1 MVQTSENS
9 QANKL
14 KWPTASQAI
23 AIILQ
28 THTYA
33 SKRLHYIC
41 RIIALLIMLTM
52 LSCWGTYILWKKPPA
67 HKFILT
73 DQNGQILEII
83 SLNKPIHSD
92 SFVIDW
98 TIDSI
103 SRLYSIDYINFR
115 NQLQSQRHNLTTRGW
130 KNYQEAMKSSGN
142 FQAILGNQYF
152 TTAMATGVGEIVKT
166 GTIQGRFAWKVKFP
180 FKIVYQ
186 TAKDPN
192 ESAPKKIVQNVE
204 MSVTV
209 VRVPRYLNIEGLGI
223 RAIIAEHEESSDRK
237 EIL

>member
-9 QANKL
+9 QTDKL
-14 KWPTASQAI
+14 NWPTATQAI
-23 AIILQ
+23 TTILQ

-41 RIIALLIMLTM
+41 RIISILIVLTM
-52 LSCWGTYILWKKPPA
+52 LSCWGTYLLWKKPSIY
-67 HKFILT
+67 KYILT
-73 DQNGQILEII
+73 DQNGQILEIN
-83 SLNKPIHSD
+83 SLNEPIHPD

-98 TIDSI
+98 TIDSV
-103 SRLYSIDYINFR
+103 SRLYSIDYVNFR

-152 TTAMATGVGEIVKT
+152 ITAMATGEGEIVKT
-166 GTIQGRFAWKVKFP
+166 GTIQERFAWKVKFP
-180 FKIVYQ
+180 FKIIYQ
-186 TAKDPN
+186 TAKDLN
-192 ESAPKKIVQNVE
+192 ESAPKKIIQNVE

-223 RAIIAEHEESSDRK
+223 RAIIAEQEDPPDS
-237 EIL
+237 